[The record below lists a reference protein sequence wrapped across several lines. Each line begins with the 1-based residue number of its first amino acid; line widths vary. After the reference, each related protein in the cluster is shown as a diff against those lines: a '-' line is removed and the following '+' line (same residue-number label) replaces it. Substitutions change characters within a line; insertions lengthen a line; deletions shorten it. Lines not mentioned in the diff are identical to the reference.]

1 MNELGHRSNIWNY
14 IWKIIHRSRNKAM
27 VLTLCPSRLSGAR
40 FWLRKSYICRILKMP
55 KKKTGQRKK
64 HDKMKARQKEIG
76 LRGERKDHLNIAER
90 YHCTMYC
97 SHWGRKGEMWEREIV
112 VQHVL
117 HIDRWHM
124 VILPWPSQTGDHLLI
139 PTQALQLHN
148 GVRQVREEA
157 EEPSLLLLLWECEFC
172 SSAYFTWKIL
182 RFRDCQC
189 APSVGNK
196 SAWLRATAWLNIQV
210 TLKMWVKP
218 SECFSGV
225 HSSGLQVPMQLE
237 WPWWEPFVIF
247 VRLGSVTGAHHANF
261 RIYLSWI
268 QPKVPVS
275 TCVLVRTAW
284 GRLHRMRKRCLG
296 PWWQDLHL

>member
-1 MNELGHRSNIWNY
+1 M
-14 IWKIIHRSRNKAM
+14 
-27 VLTLCPSRLSGAR
+27 CPNRLLGAR
-40 FWLRKSYICRILKMP
+40 CQLRKSYICRILKMP

-97 SHWGRKGEMWEREIV
+97 SHWGRKGDMWEREIV

-117 HIDRWHM
+117 HIRQVAYGNITLIISNRWSP
-124 VILPWPSQTGDHLLI
+124 LN

-148 GVRQVREEA
+148 GVRQVRKEA
-157 EEPSLLLLLWECEFC
+157 EEPSLLLLLWERECR
-172 SSAYFTWKIL
+172 SAHFTWKVL

-196 SAWLRATAWLNIQV
+196 SAWLRATAWSNIQV
-210 TLKMWVKP
+210 TIKMWVKP
-218 SECFSGV
+218 NECCLDA
-225 HSSGLQVPMQLE
+225 HSSGLQVPMPLE

-261 RIYLSWI
+261 WI
-268 QPKVPVS
+268 WLELNPAES
-275 TCVLVRTAW
+275 ACLNMRALAYCVRQIA
-284 GRLHRMRKRCLG
+284 
-296 PWWQDLHL
+296 

>member
-1 MNELGHRSNIWNY
+1 MNELGRRSDIWNY
-14 IWKIIHRSRNKAM
+14 IWKIIHRSRNKAV

-97 SHWGRKGEMWEREIV
+97 SHWGRKGEMCEREIV
-112 VQHVL
+112 VQHVF

-124 VILPWPSQTGDHLLI
+124 VILPWPSPTGGHLLN

-148 GVRQVREEA
+148 GVRQVRKEA

-182 RFRDCQC
+182 RSRDCQC

-196 SAWLRATAWLNIQV
+196 SAWLRATAWSNTQV
-210 TLKMWVKP
+210 TIKM
-218 SECFSGV
+218 
-225 HSSGLQVPMQLE
+225 
-237 WPWWEPFVIF
+237 
-247 VRLGSVTGAHHANF
+247 
-261 RIYLSWI
+261 
-268 QPKVPVS
+268 
-275 TCVLVRTAW
+275 
-284 GRLHRMRKRCLG
+284 
-296 PWWQDLHL
+296 